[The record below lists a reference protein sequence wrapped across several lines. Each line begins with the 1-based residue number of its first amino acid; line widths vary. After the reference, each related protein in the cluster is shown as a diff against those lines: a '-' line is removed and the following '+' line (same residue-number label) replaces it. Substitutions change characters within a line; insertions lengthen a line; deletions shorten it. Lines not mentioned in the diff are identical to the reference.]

1 MAAAATVN
9 QALWIR
15 KILSDLHMK
24 QLEATLVFV
33 DNQGIILISN
43 NLFSIG
49 KLSISTSGSSL

>member
-1 MAAAATVN
+1 VAAAATVN